1 MHNVEF
7 GVKRSVIKTLLTAK
21 RVGRT
26 VLSAVVKNFAVNG
39 PNSEVTQLGLIQYT
53 FDSRREHQVVSM
65 ASSTSQ
71 SHQKP
76 QPPPGRPPPP
86 QPKRSKSSG
95 IMQQLAWMAKRPSSY
110 GQFGD
115 GVVGVVEMRPMSD
128 KKTGHSEEVLG
139 EEWEEFID
147 AAGNKYYRNT
157 QTDERS
163 RERPM
168 RRLQSSSVL
177 TKSAARP

>member
-1 MHNVEF
+1 
-7 GVKRSVIKTLLTAK
+7 
-21 RVGRT
+21 
-26 VLSAVVKNFAVNG
+26 
-39 PNSEVTQLGLIQYT
+39 
-53 FDSRREHQVVSM
+53 
-65 ASSTSQ
+65 
-71 SHQKP
+71 
-76 QPPPGRPPPP
+76 
-86 QPKRSKSSG
+86 
-95 IMQQLAWMAKRPSSY
+95 MQQLAWMAKRPSSY

-115 GVVGVVEMRPMSD
+115 GVVGVVVEMRPMSD

-177 TKSAARP
+177 DKVRRSSVMAHRPRSHSRYFRFAVIACCCVAVLVGGIFGALVLTGTLSWESVWQAFGVEEAQKLHALPNRHRFEGCDGSVGCELLREPYKDSAVSASADQ